1 MAQIVDS
8 SDEKVFR
15 IQEFLGLN
23 ESPDGDTKL
32 KLGEASVMRNFKI
45 TRDHSLQKRPGM
57 DSVGSIVGDNVIQ
70 IASSSTAVR
79 VDNNISSTLQI

>member
-45 TRDHSLQKRPGM
+45 DLRGLRK
-57 DSVGSIVGDNVIQ
+57 
-70 IASSSTAVR
+70 
-79 VDNNISSTLQI
+79 